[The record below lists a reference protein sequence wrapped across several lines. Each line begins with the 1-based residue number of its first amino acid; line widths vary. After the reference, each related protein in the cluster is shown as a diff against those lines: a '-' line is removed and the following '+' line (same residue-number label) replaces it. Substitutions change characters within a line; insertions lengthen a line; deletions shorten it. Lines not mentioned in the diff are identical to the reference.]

1 MYKKQIY
8 ALIAAI
14 LAPQAYAEQSS
25 VTSPVVITATR
36 TEQNSFDL
44 PVSIDVVDAQTINDS
59 RLMANLSE
67 ISPRIPGV
75 VINNRYNSAQELAIS
90 SRGFGARSLFGVK
103 GVRVYADGI
112 PLTTPDGQGQL
123 GALSLDT
130 AGQIEFMRGPFS
142 ALYGNSSGGVVQTI
156 TRDGAQTLPFQVA

>member
-1 MYKKQIY
+1 MYKKHIY
-8 ALIAAI
+8 ALIAAM

-25 VTSPVVITATR
+25 ITSPVVITATR

-90 SRGFGARSLFGVK
+90 SRGFGARWSLRIVSDSLRPRPACLS
-103 GVRVYADGI
+103 VAPILLAVVADFAA
-112 PLTTPDGQGQL
+112 
-123 GALSLDT
+123 ALFK
-130 AGQIEFMRGPFS
+130 AE
-142 ALYGNSSGGVVQTI
+142 NSS
-156 TRDGAQTLPFQVA
+156 APSSPALASLAK